1 MADLVTRIILDNKQ
15 FNDNIQQSKKQLQTF
30 TNFSDTLKTSIG
42 KLAGGIGV
50 AVTATE
56 AFTKAMN
63 SNKTVQDN
71 FITLTQG
78 MQESVDDFFSALV
91 SGDWTVFEG
100 GIDKAIKK
108 GQQYVKTLRLLRQSL
123 NIGQYAADELEANR
137 DKAEV
142 KLTQKGLSKEERTA
156 AYEEFVR
163 LGTEYR
169 DELQRT
175 YDFSWKQ
182 LQTALITKGIK
193 FSNVDE
199 LRKAYAQYLNP
210 ASLQYSQL
218 QQYKADKER
227 VEGLGTQMRGNA
239 GQYDTYYRTAEAK
252 AAKAEFDNI
261 YKGRIKE
268 FENLV
273 RFENLF
279 TEERAEEFQGYID
292 NITQF
297 NTRIAEANKTLAD
310 GKVDFQD
317 TLKEEESK
325 RQQLSVNV
333 KPTIPEGSLKEL
345 NEQISNVTERISLAV
360 DNNSRI
366 ALYAE
371 LKQLEEKKR
380 VIEFQYKYP
389 DSPDKAEEN
398 GLYVPEFNSK
408 DVKIPSFKNIVDKS
422 DININNSYA
431 ESLNAIASVMGSVT
445 QMTSEG
451 AAAWLTWGTNVI
463 TAVATALPSIQTLV
477 AAKTAE
483 AGASAA
489 ASAAQIPLVGWLMT
503 GAAVASVLAAIATL
517 PAFAEGGIVGGNSF
531 TGDNILARVNSGEMI
546 LNSGQQ
552 ANLFSMLNSN
562 VKNNNSEVK
571 FTIEGKQ
578 LVGVLNNYNNKIS
591 KVR

>member
-123 NIGQYAADELEANR
+123 NIGQFAADELEANR

-156 AYEEFVR
+156 AYEEFVKT
-163 LGTEYR
+163 GTEYR

-175 YDFSWKQ
+175 YEFSWKQ
-182 LQTALITKGIK
+182 LQTALATKGVK

-239 GQYDTYYRTAEAK
+239 GQYDTYYRTPEAK
-252 AAKAEFDNI
+252 AAKKEFDDT
-261 YKGRIKE
+261 YKGRIND

-279 TEERAEEFQGYID
+279 TEERAEEFQNYID

-297 NTRIAEANKTLAD
+297 NSRIAEANKTLAD
-310 GKVDFQD
+310 GKVDFED
-317 TLKEEESK
+317 TLKKEEESK
-325 RQQLSVNV
+325 QQQLSVNV
-333 KPTIPEGSLKEL
+333 KPIIPEGSLKEL

-398 GLYVPEFNSK
+398 GLYVLEFNSK
-408 DVKIPSFKNIVDKS
+408 DIKLPTFTKKDVE
-422 DININNSYA
+422 INNNYA
-431 ESLNAIASVMGSVT
+431 ESLNAIATLMNSVT
-445 QMTSEG
+445 QMTNDS
-451 AAAWLTWGTNVI
+451 ASAWISWSANVL
-463 TAVATALPSIQTLV
+463 TAVATAIPAIQTLV
-477 AAKTAE
+477 TAKTAE

-489 ASAAQIPLVGWLMT
+489 ASAAQTPVVGWILA
-503 GAAVASVLAAIATL
+503 GAAVASVLASLAAL
-517 PAFAEGGIVGGNSF
+517 PKFEEGGIVGGNSF

-552 ANLFSMLNSN
+552 ANLFSMLNNKTNINSN
-562 VKNNNSEVK
+562 VEFVIK
-571 FTIEGKQ
+571 GQQ
-578 LVGVLNNYNNKIS
+578 LVGVLNNYNNKFN
-591 KVR
+591 KTR